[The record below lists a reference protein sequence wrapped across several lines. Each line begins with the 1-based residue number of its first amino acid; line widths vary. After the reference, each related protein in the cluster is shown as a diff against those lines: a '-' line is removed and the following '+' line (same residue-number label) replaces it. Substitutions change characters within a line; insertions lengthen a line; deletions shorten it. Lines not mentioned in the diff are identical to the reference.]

1 MNDKNWSDYIA
12 LIRREVI
19 PALGCTEPAAVALAS
34 AKAVEVLSQTPE
46 RIEVYLCRNVLKN
59 GMSVGIP
66 GTGLFGIEIAAAVG
80 ALVGKSV
87 YGLEVMKDFSPKNL
101 KKCKTMV
108 EEQRIAVYQKE
119 NLKTLYIEVVA
130 FYGNEFARAVIKHRH
145 ENICFVEHN
154 GKILL
159 DETALLPE
167 VTESRS
173 GSSGS
178 LPEAMHE
185 KEIWEFAT
193 TAPLEMI
200 DFIMEAV
207 KLNKKI
213 SDEGLRGDYGL
224 KVGKSLDENIV
235 KGILQADLINDAV
248 KRTASGADA
257 RMAGS
262 VLPVMSNSGSG
273 NQGITA
279 TMPVVAVAEK
289 LGLSR
294 EKLIRGLILS
304 HLTAIHIKS
313 KMERLSSICGASVA
327 ATGAGCG
334 VVYLLGGGYEHV
346 EYAIKN
352 MVGNVAGMVCDG
364 AKNSCALKIASCV
377 SACLQGALLAINN
390 IGVTGIEGIVDDDL
404 EKTINNFGKLGSI
417 GMAETDKVILEIM
430 TSKGKTI
437 AKKAG

>member
-1 MNDKNWSDYIA
+1 
-12 LIRREVI
+12 
-19 PALGCTEPAAVALAS
+19 
-34 AKAVEVLSQTPE
+34 
-46 RIEVYLCRNVLKN
+46 
-59 GMSVGIP
+59 
-66 GTGLFGIEIAAAVG
+66 
-80 ALVGKSV
+80 
-87 YGLEVMKDFSPKNL
+87 
-101 KKCKTMV
+101 
-108 EEQRIAVYQKE
+108 
-119 NLKTLYIEVVA
+119 
-130 FYGNEFARAVIKHRH
+130 
-145 ENICFVEHN
+145 
-154 GKILL
+154 
-159 DETALLPE
+159 
-167 VTESRS
+167 
-173 GSSGS
+173 
-178 LPEAMHE
+178 
-185 KEIWEFAT
+185 
-193 TAPLEMI
+193 
-200 DFIMEAV
+200 MEAV